1 VSSTSRSFAPCNA
14 SPGRSDLWVGP
25 DQSDPGTRAPW
36 AAGLSPPRDTRA
48 EVELTIRIL
57 RRRLQVALEQDASR
71 AIIDTLRETLQ
82 MFETGRIPR
91 RYDYRGSSVKRR

>member
-1 VSSTSRSFAPCNA
+1 MRTECGAEGRVGREIARQSR
-14 SPGRSDLWVGP
+14 
-25 DQSDPGTRAPW
+25 
-36 AAGLSPPRDTRA
+36 
-48 EVELTIRIL
+48 VELTIRVL

-71 AIIDTLRETLQ
+71 AIIDALRETLQ